1 MLNLQIRLSPAPSSL
16 RLNPMVE
23 SLGPW
28 DIEVKTFPGGEVR
41 LKLPNYKV
49 EVERIR
55 SADVTARITN
65 SEQFMALL
73 MTVDAIRRRSPGVKV
88 NLFLPYMP
96 YARQDRVCNDGEP
109 LSVKVAADMIN
120 SLKLNTVTVLDP
132 HSDVSPALLDNC
144 VVLDQLALL
153 KKLNLPWGEITLV
166 APDAGAVKKV
176 EKLHAALGTKRLVT
190 ATKHRDTQTGY
201 ITDTTLDAN
210 VQGERLLVIDDI
222 FDGGRT
228 FLELGKVL
236 ASKGAANAELFVT
249 HGIFSQGYNAITEY
263 FSHIYTTNSF
273 HEKGNGDRRPDDT
286 IDKQYTWLQV

>member
-1 MLNLQIRLSPAPSSL
+1 MLKLEIRLGPIVS
-16 RLNPMVE
+16 

-41 LKLPNYKV
+41 LKLPEYTVDV
-49 EVERIR
+49 ELVR
-55 SADVTARITN
+55 SANVTARITN
-65 SEQFMALL
+65 SEEFMALM
-73 MTVDAIRRRSPGVKV
+73 MTVDAIRRRTPGIKI

-109 LSVKVAADMIN
+109 LSVKVAADLIN
-120 SLKLNTVTVLDP
+120 SLKLNKVTVLDP
-132 HSDVSPALLDNC
+132 HSDVTPALLDNC
-144 VVLDQLALL
+144 VVVDQLALL
-153 KKLNLPWGEITLV
+153 KKLRLPWEEITLV

-190 ATKHRDTQTGY
+190 ATKHRDTKTGY

-210 VQGERLLVIDDI
+210 VHGERLLVIDDI

-236 ASKGAANAELFVT
+236 AGKGVASAELFVT

-263 FSHIYTTNSF
+263 FSHVYTTNSF
-273 HEKGNGDRRPDDT
+273 HEKGDGDRRPDDT